1 MRILVPPEPLAL
13 AEGERSI
20 FLAGSIEMGAAEP
33 WQDALIPTL
42 RETGATILNP
52 RRAAWDASWVQ
63 ALENPVFREQVEWE
77 LAAQELATVVL
88 MYFAP
93 TTRAPVTLLELGLLA
108 RSGKLVVCCPPGY
121 WRKGNVDV
129 VCARHGVEQAP
140 SLEALAA
147 AARRRLGP
155 AR

>member
-1 MRILVPPEPLAL
+1 MRVLQPPEPLSL

-33 WQDALIPTL
+33 WQDALTSML
-42 RETGATILNP
+42 RDAGATILNP

-63 ALENPVFREQVEWE
+63 SIENPVFREQVEWE

-93 TTRAPVTLLELGLLA
+93 STRAPVTLLELGLLA
-108 RSGKLVVCCPPGY
+108 RSGKLVVCCPSGY

-129 VCARHGVEQAP
+129 VCARHGVEQVA
-140 SLEALAA
+140 ALVT
-147 AARRRLGP
+147 AARCRLGS